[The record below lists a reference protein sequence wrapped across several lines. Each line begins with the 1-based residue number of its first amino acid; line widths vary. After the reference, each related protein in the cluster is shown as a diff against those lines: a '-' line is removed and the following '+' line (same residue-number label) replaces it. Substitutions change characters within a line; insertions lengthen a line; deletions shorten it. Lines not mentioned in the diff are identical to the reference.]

1 MTGLDVVEFFVNLVP
16 LSGRHDY
23 LGTNATQKGLKKFAF
38 INSYIRHKPTAGRIS
53 TYRFHKF
60 SKGLSKKQ
68 EKPMIIL

>member
-53 TYRFHKF
+53 T
-60 SKGLSKKQ
+60 
-68 EKPMIIL
+68 